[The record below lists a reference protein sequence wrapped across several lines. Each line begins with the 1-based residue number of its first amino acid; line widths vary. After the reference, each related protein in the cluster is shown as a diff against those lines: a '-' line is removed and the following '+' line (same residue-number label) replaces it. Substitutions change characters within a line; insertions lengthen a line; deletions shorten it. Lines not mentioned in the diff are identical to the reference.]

1 MLSMLLLMNIANSQ
15 QWSIEYSC
23 DENEYANF
31 IAGDM
36 SSRYNY
42 VLGAMCDFISDVQY
56 PLVLCIDENGNYTEK
71 VIENGY
77 KKGSFVTA
85 VGLGD
90 GNAFVAALYSDNQ
103 IPEIYEYLWVA
114 VLNPQLDV
122 IAENKIK
129 VEHPYISYGMS
140 AQALVNDDN
149 EIVMV
154 SKVTDSIPDY
164 TIIRYDMSFY
174 KFGLDCNLLKQTC
187 LENPSYH
194 SNITSFIE
202 VPNTDYYAMFS
213 DGMHASGAETVS
225 YIDDDLNYISTSTI
239 DNMNNYHECILPL
252 NVCVDYWYDEHHF
265 LMSAKSAR
273 TSGTNDWYPLVVKKD
288 TEMNVIETLSFER
301 VDTTDHVSQYRS
313 MACINPDKIYVSTF
327 WQNGNVFESYPNTA
341 TVFLINDK
349 LDLLGRKDFELGV
362 YANIFYIQPTNDEGC
377 LIHVYLDYNSHY
389 VSMIYKLKSEDFEI
403 ITDVSVSGEDFEPV
417 IYPNPVS
424 SILNVNVGNMNG
436 SNVTVTIVDMIGRRY
451 LDKEVFINGNT
462 LTLDVSS
469 LSEGTYFY
477 SLLIDGRYVLTE
489 KFVKK

>member
-1 MLSMLLLMNIANSQ
+1 MLLMMSSAISQ
-15 QWSIEYSC
+15 QWNIEYPC
-23 DENEYANF
+23 AENEYAKF

-42 VLGAMCDFISDVQY
+42 VLGAMCDIISEVQH
-56 PLVLCIDENGNYTEK
+56 PLVLCIDENGNYIDK
-71 VIENGY
+71 VFENDY

-90 GNAFVAALYSDNQ
+90 GNVFVAALYSDNL

-122 IAENKIK
+122 ISENKME
-129 VEHPYISYGMS
+129 VEYPYISYGVS
-140 AQALVNDDN
+140 AQTLVNDDN

-174 KFGLDCNLLKQTC
+174 KFDLDCNLLKQTC

-194 SNITSFIE
+194 SNISGLIE

-213 DGMHASGAETVS
+213 DGMHVSGAETVS

-252 NVCVDYWYDEHHF
+252 NVSVDYWYDEHHF
-265 LMSAKSAR
+265 LMSARSAR

-301 VDTTDHVSQYRS
+301 IDTTDYVSQYRS
-313 MACINPDKIYVSTF
+313 MACVNPDKIYVSTF
-327 WQNGNVFESYPNTA
+327 WQNSSGFEFYPNTA

-362 YANIFYIQPTNDEGC
+362 FANILFIQPTYDEGC
-377 LIHVYLDYNSHY
+377 LIHVYLDYSDHY
-389 VSMIYKLKSEDFEI
+389 VTMIYKLKSEDFEI
-403 ITDVSVSGEDFEPV
+403 ITDVSENGEDFESAF
-417 IYPNPVS
+417 YPNPVS
-424 SILNVNVGNMNG
+424 SILNVDVGNMNG

-451 LDKEVFINGNT
+451 LDKEIFINGNT
-462 LTLDVSS
+462 LALDVSS
-469 LSEGTYFY
+469 LPGGRYFY
-477 SLLIDGRYVLTE
+477 SLIIDGRYVLTK